1 MQATLLVICGPTA
14 VGKTALSI
22 ALAKQFTTEII
33 SADSRQVYREM
44 QIGTA
49 RPFDAELESVP
60 HHLLGHISIHQKY
73 TVADF
78 AIEANELISKIH
90 AKNPLAILVGGSGL
104 YLDAVCNG
112 LDDLP
117 NSDASIKANLL
128 KTLESEGIEKLQ
140 KQLLELDPVYF
151 HSMDINNPHRL
162 IRAIEVC
169 LISGKKFSDLR
180 LGKKMEHPF
189 RIVKIG
195 LQMERKKLYEKIN
208 LRVEHMFEQGLLEEV
223 KGLLPYKNLKA
234 LKTVGYS
241 ELFDFLDAKI
251 SIEQALLL
259 IQQNTRRY
267 AKRQMTWF
275 RRDQE
280 INWFEV
286 LENNAEL
293 INKVKALL

>member
-223 KGLLPYKNLKA
+223 KGFLPYKNLKA

>member
-1 MQATLLVICGPTA
+1 MQTTLLVICGPTA
-14 VGKTALSI
+14 VGKTAFSI
-22 ALAKQFTTEII
+22 ALAKVFNAEII
-33 SADSRQVYREM
+33 SADSRQVYHEM

-49 RPFDAELESVP
+49 RPLAAELDAVP
-60 HHLLGHISIHQKY
+60 HHLLGHISIHQNY

-78 AIEANELISKIH
+78 AQDANAKINALH
-90 AKNPLAILVGGSGL
+90 KRNPLVILVGGSGL

-117 NSDASIKANLL
+117 DSDPTIKAKLQN
-128 KTLESEGIEKLQ
+128 TLESQGIEVLQ
-140 KQLLELDPVYF
+140 KQLLELDPEHY
-151 HSMDINNPHRL
+151 HNMDINNPHRL

-180 LGKKMEHPF
+180 IGKKIEHPY
-189 RIVKIG
+189 RVVKIG
-195 LQMERKKLYEKIN
+195 LQLERKKLYEQIN
-208 LRVEHMFEQGLLEEV
+208 LRVEHMFEQGLLEEA
-223 KGLLPYKNLKA
+223 KALFPYKNLKA
-234 LKTVGYS
+234 LKTVGYT

-275 RRDQE
+275 RRDKE
-280 INWFEV
+280 INWFEASD
-286 LENNAEL
+286 NKGEL
-293 INKVKALL
+293 IYKVKALL